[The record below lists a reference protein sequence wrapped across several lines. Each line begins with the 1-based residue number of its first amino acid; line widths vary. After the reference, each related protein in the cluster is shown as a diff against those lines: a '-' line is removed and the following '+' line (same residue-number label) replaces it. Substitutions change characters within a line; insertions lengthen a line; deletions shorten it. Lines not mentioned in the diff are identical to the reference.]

1 MTVEETLIFW
11 GGIHSLLFAVFHMLF
26 WRLFRWKK
34 ELPKMHWSNQAIL
47 QIANVQLIWVFVV
60 VGLVSVTLTDELVST
75 ALGAAIRLG
84 MVGFWLIRT
93 VQQFIFLRKN
103 HWAVHLLTFL
113 FFLGTCLYGFTLF

>member
-11 GGIHSLLFAVFHMLF
+11 GGVHSLLFAVFHMLF
-26 WRLFRWKK
+26 WRLFNWKK

-47 QIANVQLIWVFVV
+47 QIANVQLIWIFVV
-60 VGLVSVTLTDELVST
+60 VGLVSVTLTDELLST
-75 ALGAAIRLG
+75 ALGAAIRFG
-84 MVGFWLIRT
+84 MAGFWLIRT

-113 FFLGTCLYGFTLF
+113 FFLGTCLYAFTLF